1 MNKPSPTER
10 SDYFAFF
17 DISTRWMDNDVYGH
31 VNNVVYYSY
40 FDSIVNQYLIEQ
52 GGLDIRS
59 GAHIGLMVQS
69 QCDYFSSVAFPD
81 KLTGGLRINRLG
93 NSSVEYG
100 VAIFQEGKDTACAQG
115 SLTHVFVERSS
126 QTPVRIPNDLRV
138 TLQALSAV
146 K

>member
-1 MNKPSPTER
+1 MNKPSPAKC

-40 FDSIVNQYLIEQ
+40 FDSIVNQHLIEH
-52 GGLDIRS
+52 GGLDIHS
-59 GAHIGLMVQS
+59 GQHIGLMVQS

-81 KLTGGLRINRLG
+81 KLKGGLRVNRLG

-100 VAIFQEGKDTACAQG
+100 VAIFKEGEDIASAQG
-115 SLTHVFVERSS
+115 SLTHVFVERNTQRSM
-126 QTPVRIPNDLRV
+126 RIPDNLRA
-138 TLQALSAV
+138 TLEALTAPE
-146 K
+146 